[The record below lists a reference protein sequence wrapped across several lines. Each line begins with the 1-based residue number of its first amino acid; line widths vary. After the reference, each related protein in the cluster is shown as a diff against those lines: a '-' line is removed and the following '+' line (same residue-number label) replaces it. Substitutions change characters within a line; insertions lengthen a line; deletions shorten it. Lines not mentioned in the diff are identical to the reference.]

1 MIVAE
6 RPAEQE
12 TPTLSLREGP
22 FLRCPKCETRREEW
36 DYPRL
41 RQVEKYADQ
50 TVAVYICP
58 ARVTGDDGRPKA
70 CGYKFALPPRGS

>member
-6 RPAEQE
+6 CPAEQE

-36 DYPRL
+36 DYPRK
-41 RQVEKYADQ
+41 RRVAKYADQ
-50 TVAVYICP
+50 TVEVYICP
-58 ARVTGDDGRPKA
+58 ARVVGETGLQKT
-70 CGYKFALPPRGS
+70 CGHEFALPPRGS